1 MSFVASESIKQEA
14 MSECIKLSDYLLKTF
29 RARLDWTDNSI
40 EKVEEMLDYLHQQA
54 EKDKPTE
61 AQVFAFAKGFG
72 SYIGEVY
79 RRNHGADWGIVT
91 LGDQQYPGLRTSS
104 SGLEFWPWG
113 RAQQRIIEGS
123 SNNVWHYY
131 QALVASGTAKAEAPP
146 KNLLPTAWWQRLL
159 GRS

>member
-1 MSFVASESIKQEA
+1 MSFVASEAIKREA
-14 MSECIKLSDYLLKTF
+14 IAECTKLSDYVLATF
-29 RARLDWTDNSI
+29 GGQLDWTDGSI
-40 EKVEEMLDYLHQQA
+40 EKVEELLDYLHRQA

-79 RRNHGADWGIVT
+79 RRNHGAEWGLVK
-91 LGDQQYPGLRTSS
+91 LGGGTYPGLRAN
-104 SGLEFWPWG
+104 SGTEFWPWG
-113 RAQQRIIEGS
+113 RAQQRIVEGP

-131 QALVASGTAKAEAPP
+131 QSLVVRGAANVAPP
-146 KNLLPTAWWQRLL
+146 LPATPWWRRIL